1 MHVLSWKSTALQYFL
16 HVCYKSPLHST
27 KIKMILKDNTCKI
40 YLSLQ
45 PQKTAMKIMFSHF
58 QNKKKRKQKNLF
70 IWWHAWLKGLG
81 KIHCS
86 TFLMTKEKSSSQF
99 NLQMVRR
106 FLYSSRSSSSDLLD
120 LFPNNYRIL
129 FSYFLSSISFVIVRA
144 TVYIWVTVHSTVNV
158 PTPTFKPCG
167 QKQQLRHFNILNY
180 TGLL

>member
-27 KIKMILKDNTCKI
+27 KIKMILKDNTCKV

-45 PQKTAMKIMFSHF
+45 PQKTAMKIMFRVIF
-58 QNKKKRKQKNLF
+58 KTKKRKQNLF

-129 FSYFLSSISFVIVRA
+129 FSDFLSSISFVIIRA

-167 QKQQLRHFNILNY
+167 QKQQLRHFTILNY